1 MSGNRQDRALHAV
14 RRLRASREED
24 SRIGLQQ
31 AISAARTREDELEAA
46 RRRRADAPGFGTGAV
61 ADFQSYVRDGAGLA
75 ELVATAEERA
85 ESGRLVAAEAE
96 RRWIADRK
104 DLRTVELIL
113 ERRAAARAHERARRE
128 ARMLDD
134 FAGQS
139 WLRRSTGGD
148 SA

>member
-1 MSGNRQDRALHAV
+1 MSGNQQDRALHAV
-14 RRLRASREED
+14 RRVRASREED

-31 AISAARTREDELEAA
+31 AIRAAQTREDELEAA
-46 RRRRADAPGFGTGAV
+46 RRRHAEAPAFGTGAV
-61 ADFQSYVRDGAGLA
+61 ADFQSYVRERTGLA
-75 ELVATAEERA
+75 ELADVAEQRA
-85 ESGRLVAAEAE
+85 EAGRMVAAEAE
-96 RRWIADRK
+96 RRWIADRQ

-139 WLRRSTGGD
+139 WLRRTTGGD
-148 SA
+148 PA

>member
-1 MSGNRQDRALHAV
+1 MSGNQQDRALHAL
-14 RRLRASREED
+14 RRVRASREED

-31 AISAARTREDELEAA
+31 AIRAARTREDELEAA

-61 ADFQSYVRDGAGLA
+61 ADFQAHVREGIGLA
-75 ELVATAEERA
+75 ELAATAEERV
-85 ESGRLVAAEAE
+85 ESGRMVAAEAE
-96 RRWIADRK
+96 RRWISDRQ

-139 WLRRSTGGD
+139 WLRRTTDGD
-148 SA
+148 LA